1 MTNTA
6 EKFAAEVRNIAATAG
21 IIQAIH
27 AYNKAINDNPS
38 DVGFKNEFIKFLQ
51 VMNLR
56 IESNTLKNLMT
67 HCLTDPATEWHNA
80 GASWYTLL
88 LNDPS
93 FKPLPKLVKIEKYQE
108 FVEKIALAANAPFL
122 NDPYFIYGLGRLTVR
137 DVDFERFLT
146 FLRRYMLEYRETSK
160 LPPSIPYVLS
170 RYCRRTEYVFYESE
184 EEKAILKQLQLKE
197 RDQVLLSFY
206 RPIERADILPNA
218 SPAWAALEA
227 EQINAAQAIRDTAAK
242 ITPLTKID
250 DGVSALVRGM

>member
-6 EKFAAEVRNIAATAG
+6 EKFAAEVINIAATAG

-67 HCLTDPATEWHNA
+67 HCLTDPATAWHNA

-137 DVDFERFLT
+137 KVNFERFIT
-146 FLRRYMLEYRETSK
+146 FLRRYMREYRETSK
-160 LPPSIPYVLS
+160 LTPSIPYVL
-170 RYCRRTEYVFYESE
+170 
-184 EEKAILKQLQLKE
+184 
-197 RDQVLLSFY
+197 
-206 RPIERADILPNA
+206 
-218 SPAWAALEA
+218 
-227 EQINAAQAIRDTAAK
+227 
-242 ITPLTKID
+242 
-250 DGVSALVRGM
+250 